1 LQRLNGGIRLS
12 GIERRRMTD
21 ARSDE
26 EAGAHDELSTR
37 RTDAALFAGNR
48 AWLRSGYDLLIV
60 EEGQSRRMPLC
71 YSYFTLGRSSG
82 DRRCDVVLNSPD
94 IAGRQAM
101 LKLVKG
107 QVFFTNLDARNVC
120 YVNGEESA
128 FAQLR
133 DGDVLEVGGA
143 RIQLIQLKEAVA
155 FLEGYSDPHRQHHW
169 TLAPGLNRI
178 GRAGRRSNEVV
189 LDDPTVSREHAVIES
204 QDGVFVLRVESGGEA
219 TWVNAEPVE
228 SMKVLHDEDLIQLG
242 QQLLRFRT
250 YHMGPRRPRELAPRE
265 ATILFSDIWNY
276 TQMAEDRPLEQVI
289 SQLNEMYRGLGK
301 VIMDNQGTLM
311 SYLGDAMMAFFDS
324 DGPADVL
331 HPSRAVRAGLEMV
344 RRINQ
349 LNQEWQVVGKPI
361 LTIGIGIAT
370 GEVMVG
376 DVGLTAHREF
386 AAMGDTTNVAARIE
400 KLTRDFHTQ
409 ILVSGATAR
418 HLGEEF
424 ELRELGSTE
433 IRGRRSPVE
442 LYEVVGVRQVELE

>member
-1 LQRLNGGIRLS
+1 MSDVNPSSKGDGG
-12 GIERRRMTD
+12 
-21 ARSDE
+21 
-26 EAGAHDELSTR
+26 AGDDHSTL

-48 AWLRSGYDLLIV
+48 AWLRSGFDLLI
-60 EEGQSRRMPLC
+60 EDSQQSRRMPLC
-71 YSYFTLGRSSG
+71 YSYLTVGRDLS
-82 DRRCDVVLNSPD
+82 DRRCDITVEGEG
-94 IAGRQAM
+94 ICGRQAM

-107 QVFFTNLDARNVC
+107 QVFFTNLDVRVTC
-120 YVNGEESA
+120 TVNGQESA

-133 DGDVLEVGGA
+133 DGDVLEMGGA
-143 RIQLIQLKEAVA
+143 RITLIQLKEAVA

-169 TLAPGLNRI
+169 TLSPGSNRI
-178 GRAGRRSNEVV
+178 GRAGKRANEV
-189 LDDPTVSREHAVIES
+189 LLEDPTVSREHAVIES
-204 QDGVFVLRVESGGEA
+204 QDGVFVLKAEGGKES

-228 SMKVLHDEDLIQLG
+228 GLKVLHDEDLIQLG

-250 YHMGPRRPRELAPRE
+250 YQMGARKARELAPRE

-301 VIMDNQGTLM
+301 VIMENKGTLM

-324 DGPADVL
+324 DGPSDLL
-331 HPSRAVRAGLEMV
+331 HPSRAVRAGLNMI
-344 RRINQ
+344 RQINQ
-349 LNQEWQVVGKPI
+349 LNREWQVMGKPT

-400 KLTRDFHTQ
+400 KLTRDFQAHVL
-409 ILVSGATAR
+409 ISGATAR
-418 HLGEEF
+418 HLGDEF
-424 ELRELGSTE
+424 ELRDLGATE
-433 IRGRRSPVE
+433 VRGRRSPVE
-442 LYEVVGVRQVELE
+442 LYEVVGIRQEHL

>member
-1 LQRLNGGIRLS
+1 MADTDVRSKGDAGS
-12 GIERRRMTD
+12 GD
-21 ARSDE
+21 D
-26 EAGAHDELSTR
+26 HSTL

-48 AWLRSGYDLLIV
+48 AWLRSGYDLLI
-60 EEGQSRRMPLC
+60 EDEHQSRRMPLC
-71 YSYFTLGRSSG
+71 YSYLTVGRDAA
-82 DRRCDVVLNSPD
+82 DRRCD
-94 IAGRQAM
+94 IALDAKGISGRQAM

-107 QVFFTNLDARNVC
+107 QVFFTNLDVRVTC
-120 YVNGEESA
+120 TVNGEESA
-128 FAQLR
+128 FSQLR

-143 RIQLIQLKEAVA
+143 RITLIQLKEAVA

-169 TLAPGLNRI
+169 TLAPGANRL
-178 GRAGRRSNEVV
+178 GRAGKRINEVQ
-189 LDDPTVSREHAVIES
+189 LDDLTVSREHAVIES
-204 QDGVFVLRVESGGEA
+204 QEGVFMLRTESGVDA

-228 SMKVLHDEDLIQLG
+228 GLKVLHDEDLIQLG

-250 YHMGPRRPRELAPRE
+250 YQMGTRKPRELAPRE

-301 VIMDNQGTLM
+301 VIVENQGTLM

-324 DGPADVL
+324 DGPSDL
-331 HPSRAVRAGLEMV
+331 MHPSRAVRAALNMV
-344 RRINQ
+344 RQINQ
-349 LNQEWQVVGKPI
+349 LNREWQVMGKPI

-400 KLTRDFHTQ
+400 KLTRDFQ
-409 ILVSGATAR
+409 AQVLVSGSTAR

-424 ELRELGSTE
+424 ELRDLGSTE
-433 IRGRRSPVE
+433 IRGRRS
-442 LYEVVGVRQVELE
+442 QVELFQVVGLRQEFE